1 MAIFD
6 AIIEERIAEAY
17 RRGEFD
23 GLPGAGR
30 PQALD
35 DDLLVPQERRAAYRV
50 LKNAGFV
57 PPEILQLRE
66 LREVETQ
73 LAQTF
78 DKPSLVRLQARW
90 HALNAALEAT
100 LGRSLQVPGTY
111 RLAVAERLAGMP
123 GPTSSSSDPTAHD

>member
-6 AIIEERIAEAY
+6 AIIEERIAAAY

-23 GLPGAGR
+23 DLPGAGR

-35 DDLLVPQERRAAYRV
+35 DDLLVPEERRAAYRV

-66 LREVETQ
+66 LREIETQ
-73 LAQTF
+73 LTQTL
-78 DKPSLVRLQARW
+78 DKPSLMRLQARW
-90 HALNAALEAT
+90 QALNAALEAT
-100 LGRSLQVPGTY
+100 LGRQLQVPGAY
-111 RLAVAERLAGMP
+111 RLAVAERLAGVP
-123 GPTSSSSDPTAHD
+123 GAVSSSSDTTAHD